1 MITNQELRS
10 TFLSPQMQFYFER
23 KLAPLPPAE
32 ISVRIEEALKF
43 LSLAPHFNGDIPV
56 SKEID
61 EIWHYWIL
69 ETVEY
74 ATLCG
79 KLYDDGSFLHHS
91 SNDYALFTDP
101 DAKNRKIE
109 RNIGVAI
116 LASYVMSFGPLG
128 ADRVKYWPFAARL
141 MEILAWD
148 LSQLNG
154 WLGSAQR
161 RGPPSRRRLY
171 HDDIGEQRS

>member
-1 MITNQELRS
+1 MITNQQLRDA
-10 TFLSPQMQFYFER
+10 FLIPQMQFYFER

-32 ISVRIEEALKF
+32 VSVRIEEALKF
-43 LSLAPHFNGDIPV
+43 LSLASHCNGDIPV

-61 EIWHYWIL
+61 EVWHYWIL

-74 ATLCG
+74 HALCG

-101 DAKNRKIE
+101 GAKNRKIE

-116 LASYVMSFGPLG
+116 LASYVMNFGPFT
-128 ADRVKYWPFAARL
+128 ADRVRYWPFAARL
-141 MEILAWD
+141 MEILGWD
-148 LSQLNG
+148 LSQLNE
-154 WLGSAQR
+154 WLAAAQCR
-161 RGPPSRRRLY
+161 AARPAKELC
-171 HDDIGEQRS
+171 HDDSK